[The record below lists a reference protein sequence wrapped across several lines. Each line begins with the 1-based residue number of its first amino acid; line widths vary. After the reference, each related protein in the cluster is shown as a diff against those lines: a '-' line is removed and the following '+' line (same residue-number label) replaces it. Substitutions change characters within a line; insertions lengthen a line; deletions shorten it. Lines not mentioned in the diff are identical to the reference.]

1 MSDLRIRPAAF
12 TPQAPHANPAPVDTR
27 SDAWLR
33 EFERARWQAQ
43 PHYERGAAPAATDDQ
58 AGAEQ
63 QAGALPAAPSRHAST
78 DVAAG
83 TPEAAERQAATPFT
97 QEVPREQ
104 GAAAH
109 GPSTPAA
116 ALAAAPAPTR
126 PVIGDAITDAIA
138 DAEANE
144 APAPHTRAAPG
155 DVQWSART
163 VHVHAGEQC
172 TSVWIRD
179 ARLSPQDAV
188 RLLERLRPL
197 AGPALDPGADL
208 RLTVNGRP
216 VDRNPQ
222 R

>member
-12 TPQAPHANPAPVDTR
+12 TPQASHANPAPVDTR

-58 AGAEQ
+58 AGADQ
-63 QAGALPAAPSRHAST
+63 PAGALPAAPSRHAST
-78 DVAAG
+78 DAAAG
-83 TPEAAERQAATPFT
+83 TPEAAERPAATPFT
-97 QEVPREQ
+97 QDMPREQ
-104 GAAAH
+104 GAAVH
-109 GPSTPAA
+109 GPGAPAA
-116 ALAAAPAPTR
+116 ALAAAPAPTT
-126 PVIGDAITDAIA
+126 PVIA

-155 DVQWSART
+155 DAQWSART

-197 AGPALDPGADL
+197 AGPALDPGADV